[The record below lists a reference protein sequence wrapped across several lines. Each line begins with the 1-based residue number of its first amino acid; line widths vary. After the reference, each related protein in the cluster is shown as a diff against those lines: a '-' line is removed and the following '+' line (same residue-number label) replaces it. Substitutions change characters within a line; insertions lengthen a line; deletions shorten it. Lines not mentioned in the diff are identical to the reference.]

1 MGIMNLSEIMDKS
14 IDILR
19 KHVKSI
25 ALFTVG
31 YGIIAFLL
39 ILGLVIVSAIVLAI
53 GSFIFSSA
61 RNIVGA
67 VIIISIIAVLGA
79 SFMVSLYSGTIKIA
93 SQEYC
98 GETVFAHD
106 AIKIS
111 FKSIFK
117 VFVIILSAAVMFIP
131 AGGLIYLVGKK
142 FFGSFDRA
150 FLMMGALDGRI
161 IFMVIY
167 SIIFGLAVVFIVS
180 AYAAWFSFALHAL
193 IVEKKGPFASIKRSF
208 KLVRKDYWKVFGS
221 SVLFNLVVYAIRAS
235 VESLIAL
242 IASGVYMLGK
252 ILNISQDYT
261 TFLTSVYTYIN
272 WPLNLIFWMVVT
284 PIAAIM
290 LTMLYF
296 NQRFKKEGFDLE
308 LRLKEIEKNDERKQ
322 LSETVEFNNSI

>member
-53 GSFIFSSA
+53 GSFAFSSV
-61 RNIVGA
+61 RNIA
-67 VIIISIIAVLGA
+67 APVIIISIIAILGA

-93 SQEYC
+93 SQEYLDE
-98 GETVFAHD
+98 GVFAHD
-106 AIKIS
+106 AIKVS

-117 VFVIILSAAVMFIP
+117 VFVIILCAAVMFIP
-131 AGGLIYLVGKK
+131 AGGLIYLAGKK

-150 FLMMGALDGRI
+150 FLMMSALNGRI
-161 IFMVIY
+161 VLMIIF
-167 SIIFGLAVVFIVS
+167 SIIFVLAVIFIVS
-180 AYAAWFSFALHAL
+180 AYAAWFSFTLHAL
-193 IVEKKGPFASIKRSF
+193 VVEKKGPFASIKRSF
-208 KLVRKDYWKVFGS
+208 KLARKDYWKVFGA
-221 SVLFNLVVYAIRAS
+221 SVLFNLVVYAIRVS
-235 VESLIAL
+235 IESLIAL

-284 PIAAIM
+284 PVAAIM